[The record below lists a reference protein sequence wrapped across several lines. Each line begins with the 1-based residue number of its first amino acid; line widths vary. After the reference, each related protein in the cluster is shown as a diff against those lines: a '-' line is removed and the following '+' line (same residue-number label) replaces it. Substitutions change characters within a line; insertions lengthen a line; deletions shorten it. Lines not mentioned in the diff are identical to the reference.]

1 MTDTTTNETPNYSP
15 YATYSDRVRMPE
27 IKENEAGVLTVEFD
41 QLEPLENR
49 VGIRLTFGNTTQR
62 EAAQAIINNPP
73 KTVGQLWHDYIRLVA
88 THANTAKN
96 LAGLENGLSE
106 VNNYMNNYA
115 DDNNLCGDYEDAL
128 YKFTRFLTDNGYTGW
143 FDFTGRM
150 EQVTVTVERTR
161 TVREYMTVNM
171 ERTKGDENV
180 DFALEIAETSEA
192 YEWTISDEEYD
203 TSDYEVTDITVD

>member
-1 MTDTTTNETPNYSP
+1 MNDTTTPQAKLTR
-15 YATYSDRVRMPE
+15 YAINSEHVRMPE
-27 IKENEAGVLTVEFD
+27 IKENEIGNLSVDFE
-41 QLEPLENR
+41 QLQPLENR
-49 VGIRLTFGNTTQR
+49 VGRSLTFGNTAQR

-73 KTVGQLWHDYIRLVA
+73 KTVGELWHDYLRLVA
-88 THANTAKN
+88 ANANATKN
-96 LAGLENGLSE
+96 LAALESGLHQ

-115 DDNNLCGDYEDAL
+115 DDNNLCGEYEDAL
-128 YKFTRFLTDNGYTGW
+128 YTFTRFLTDAGYTGW
-143 FDFTGRM
+143 FEFTGRV

-171 ERTKGDENV
+171 ERNKGSEDV

-203 TSDYEVTDITVD
+203 TSDYEVTDVTVD